1 MTDTLTLESRTPNW
15 IDALCQEIDTL
26 KFTSAFDCF
35 SADAVLSFG
44 VKQISGAPA
53 MQAFFVQIDAPLDI
67 DHRILEV
74 WAGSTTTYV
83 RGEADMAKKESP
95 QIRVVAPFMWL
106 FRREHESGPITH
118 WYVTAG
124 PLATDKVL

>member
-1 MTDTLTLESRTPNW
+1 
-15 IDALCQEIDTL
+15 
-26 KFTSAFDCF
+26 
-35 SADAVLSFG
+35 
-44 VKQISGAPA
+44 